1 MIIANLN
8 MDSLFS
14 APDELIETLTRDR
27 REHAYGTKYKDDSD
41 YMLVFNLERFGNG
54 CFCDGI
60 TDNPVPINFQAN
72 FMNGTTNPHY
82 YTDDGKLLQQNINL
96 FIVSDAFWVCN
107 RNGCQFIKDVS
118 TKF

>member
-8 MDSLFS
+8 MDTLFS
-14 APDELIETLTRDR
+14 APDELIEALTKERSLTGLDLKR
-27 REHAYGTKYKDDSD
+27 VDDSD

-72 FMNGTTNPHY
+72 FMKGTQNPHY
-82 YTDDGKLLQQNINL
+82 YTKEGKLLQHNLNL

-107 RNGCQFIKDVS
+107 RDGCRFVKDLA
-118 TKF
+118 TRD

>member
-1 MIIANLN
+1 
-8 MDSLFS
+8 
-14 APDELIETLTRDR
+14 
-27 REHAYGTKYKDDSD
+27 
-41 YMLVFNLERFGNG
+41 MLVFNLERFGNG